1 MMMFLR
7 ELESKLKHVVTV
19 SFSCGYKT
27 ATAAAA
33 ASRTTEEVVS
43 KTCH

>member
-1 MMMFLR
+1 MMFLR

-27 ATAAAA
+27 AAAAA